1 MGIFN
6 KILGGLGFKQEE
18 KNKNY
23 QVSEYEKPQK
33 AVPINKQPI
42 ENQTLENNSKSVSMK
57 NLVCYAPKTN
67 DDVKKL
73 IDSIKKGEA
82 CIVNLAEL
90 NDNDK
95 ICVLDY
101 LGGAV
106 YALEANLS
114 RLQGDLYVISP
125 NGMNITTM

>member
-6 KILGGLGFKQEE
+6 KILSGLGFQQQNESIVYQTSEQPSVKQ
-18 KNKNY
+18 
-23 QVSEYEKPQK
+23 QK
-33 AVPINKQPI
+33 AMSIKQQQQ
-42 ENQTLENNSKSVSMK
+42 ENTEKKVSVS

-67 DDVKKL
+67 AEVKKL
-73 IDSIKKGEA
+73 IDCIKNGEA
-82 CIVNLAEL
+82 CIVNLAGL
-90 NDNDK
+90 SDNDK
-95 ICVLDY
+95 ICILDY

-106 YALEANLS
+106 YALSANLS